1 MGLEMANREEMSN
14 VDRAWLRMEHPSNLM
29 MVTSLLTTKEKL
41 DYDDLLILLNDR
53 LMQFDRFRQ
62 KVSYERGFL
71 EDIYWEDVPDFDP
84 ADHISRTKLSNKSS
98 RKELEDLVGEL
109 MSTPLDYDKP
119 LWHITMVENAKEGSA
134 LIIRLHH
141 CIADGNALVR
151 VLLSMM
157 SNTKVKV
164 LKRTSGKKE
173 EKPSFLDPITDVVLN
188 VWVAAETIVKFSY
201 NVITSPLKVFGWVK
215 NAVEGSVSLG
225 KLVFRWPDPKTI
237 LKQELQN
244 KKLAAWSGEISLDE
258 IKEIRKH
265 AGTTVNDVIVS
276 ATAGA
281 LRSYLMKRG
290 EDTTDMNIRAAIP
303 VDIRRRNDGFDL
315 GNKFGLVFLSLPVG
329 LDDSKERLIE
339 QKKRMDDLKNS
350 PEAFVS
356 FLVLK
361 SMGAAP
367 KEIEDLV
374 INIIGTKTSL
384 VLTNVPGPKHPI
396 YLAGTQVENIMFWV
410 PQAGRVGLG
419 VSVISYNNKV
429 RIGVATDE
437 KIIPDPEKIVAAFEL
452 ELQQMKKDIVLT

>member
-1 MGLEMANREEMSN
+1 MSHREEMSN

-29 MVTSLLTTKEKL
+29 MVTSLLTTKEKV
-41 DYDDLLILLNDR
+41 DYDDLVALLSDR

-62 KVSYERGFL
+62 KVTYKRGFL
-71 EDIYWEDVPDFDP
+71 EEIYWEDVPDFDP
-84 ADHISRTKLSNKSS
+84 SSHVSRTSIENKKP
-98 RKELEDLVGEL
+98 RKELQDLVGTL
-109 MSTPLDYDKP
+109 MSTPLDYEKP
-119 LWHITMVENAKEGSA
+119 LWHITMVDNVHQGTG

-164 LKRTSGKKE
+164 LQRKPKKNE
-173 EKPSFLDPITDVVLN
+173 EQPSFLDPITDVVLN
-188 VWVAAETIVKFSY
+188 VWVAAETLVKFSY
-201 NVITSPLKVFGWVK
+201 NVITSPFKVFTWAK
-215 NAVEGSVSLG
+215 MAMEGSVSLG
-225 KLVFRWPDPKTI
+225 KLVFRWPDPNTI
-237 LKQELQN
+237 LKQQLQN
-244 KKLAAWSGEISLDE
+244 KKLAAWSGEIDLEE

-265 AGTTVNDVIVS
+265 ARTTINDVIV
-276 ATAGA
+276 AAAAGS
-281 LRSYLMKRG
+281 LRSYLQTRG
-290 EDTTDMNIRAAIP
+290 EDTDGMNIRAAIP

-329 LDDSKERLIE
+329 LDDTKERLIE
-339 QKKRMDDLKNS
+339 QKKRMDELKNS

-374 INIIGTKTSL
+374 ISIIGTKTSL
-384 VLTNVPGPKHPI
+384 VLTNVPGPKHPVYI
-396 YLAGTQVENIMFWV
+396 AGTEIDNIMFWV

-419 VSVISYNNKV
+419 ISVISYNNKV
-429 RIGVATDE
+429 RIGVATDAQ
-437 KIIPDPEKIVAAFEL
+437 IIPDPEKIIAGFEQ
-452 ELQQMKKDIVLT
+452 ELQLMKQEIIQN